1 MTKIFLVDDEPL
13 VLIGM
18 QGMLNWAELGYTVV
32 GTARNGAEA
41 LKAIGETYPDIVVS
55 DIRMPVMDGF
65 TLAESCHKDGSAL
78 PVFIMLTSYEE
89 FDYVKRSMRLGVV
102 DYLVKIDLTAE
113 SLTAA
118 LDKARAAVEKE
129 RRLQAPA
136 APAVSMDSYRDRL
149 FLQLYGGLLTDRAAF
164 DRQCAELGLDFH
176 APQYVVALGSI
187 RTPELSTEQLL
198 TLSTG
203 VTRMAAETLPK
214 YRP

>member
-113 SLTAA
+113 SLTKNSIVKCNNF
-118 LDKARAAVEKE
+118 LLIFLYILSHHNKAVNIHSF
-129 RRLQAPA
+129 
-136 APAVSMDSYRDRL
+136 VGS
-149 FLQLYGGLLTDRAAF
+149 LL
-164 DRQCAELGLDFH
+164 
-176 APQYVVALGSI
+176 
-187 RTPELSTEQLL
+187 
-198 TLSTG
+198 
-203 VTRMAAETLPK
+203 
-214 YRP
+214 